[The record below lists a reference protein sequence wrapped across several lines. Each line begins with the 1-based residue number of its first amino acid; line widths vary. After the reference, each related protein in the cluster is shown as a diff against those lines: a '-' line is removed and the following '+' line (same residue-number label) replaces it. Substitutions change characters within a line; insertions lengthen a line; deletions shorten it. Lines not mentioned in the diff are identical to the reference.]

1 MTLPEAYRTVAIF
14 LIMCYTFIAKFKH
27 QVRETRMSSIA
38 ARTYLTPE
46 EYIAVERKATLKS
59 EYLSGEIVARSRA
72 NNAHNLITVNT
83 AAHLY
88 NQLVEGGCRV
98 FTSDM
103 RVGISTGV
111 SYFYPDV
118 TVVRDEPRFEDDAF
132 DTLINPQVVIEV
144 LSDSTAGY
152 DRGEKFIR
160 YRQLESLQEY
170 ILISQD
176 QVQVDH
182 YLRQGKQ
189 WVLSE
194 FSALEDV
201 LPLVSIGAELSL
213 HQIYRFVDLETD
225 DTLQATRSV

>member
-1 MTLPEAYRTVAIF
+1 
-14 LIMCYTFIAKFKH
+14 
-27 QVRETRMSSIA
+27 MSSVA
-38 ARTYLTPE
+38 AQTYLTPE
-46 EYIAVERKATLKS
+46 EYIASERKATLKS
-59 EYLSGEIVARSRA
+59 EYLSGEIVAMSGA
-72 NNAHNLITVNT
+72 SLAHNLITVNT
-83 AAHLY
+83 ATQLY

-103 RVGISTGV
+103 RVGISAGV

-118 TVVRDEPRFEDDAF
+118 AVVCGELCFEDDAF
-132 DTLINPQVVIEV
+132 DTLVNPQVIIEV
-144 LSDSTAGY
+144 LSTSTAGY

-176 QVQVDH
+176 QVHVEH

-194 FSALEDV
+194 FSALEIV

-213 HQIYRFVDLETD
+213 NQIYRFVEVETG

>member
-1 MTLPEAYRTVAIF
+1 
-14 LIMCYTFIAKFKH
+14 
-27 QVRETRMSSIA
+27 MSSIA

-46 EYIAVERKATLKS
+46 EYIAAERKATLKS
-59 EYLSGEIVARSRA
+59 EYLSGEIVAMSGA
-72 NNAHNLITVNT
+72 SDTHNLITMNT
-83 AAHLY
+83 SMGLY
-88 NQLVEGGCRV
+88 SQLIERRCRV
-98 FTSDM
+98 YASDM
-103 RVGISTGV
+103 RVGISAGV
-111 SYFYPDV
+111 SYFYPDIA
-118 TVVRDEPRFEDDAF
+118 TCDKPRFEDDVF
-132 DTLINPQVVIEV
+132 DTLINPQVIIEV

-194 FSALEDV
+194 FSTLEDV
-201 LPLVSIGAELSL
+201 LSLVSIDAELPL
-213 HQIYRFVDLETD
+213 RQVYRFVELETD
-225 DTLQATRSV
+225 ASIEAARSV